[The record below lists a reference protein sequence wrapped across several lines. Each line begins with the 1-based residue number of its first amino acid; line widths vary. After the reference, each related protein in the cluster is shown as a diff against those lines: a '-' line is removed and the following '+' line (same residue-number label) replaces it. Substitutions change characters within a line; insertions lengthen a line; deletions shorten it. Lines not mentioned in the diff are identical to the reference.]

1 MGTHTFKLV
10 FPYKGETMFKENPDF
25 YPTPASLINKMNK
38 KVDWKSIKSVL
49 EPSAGSGNL
58 VEAIHK
64 QFDFTKNYRRG
75 SKYDVDVIEHDENLR
90 HVLKGKGSRV
100 ISDDFLTFNTYK
112 KYDLIFMNPPFSN
125 GDKHLLKAIDLI
137 ELQNRAGQIVC
148 LLNAETLKNPYSNDR
163 KHLVRKLTDLDA
175 DVEFLK
181 DAFTSSERKTSVE
194 TALIHIKIDN
204 GEYSSV
210 LLDELQKDKSHKLSN
225 DYKSTQLIDSDYIRG
240 IVEQFNYEIKAGLK
254 LINEYNSMKPLI
266 LNSFK
271 ETSKPILKLELD
283 SSANNYVEDMEN
295 EFIKNVRQKYWNTLF
310 NNAEFMS
317 LFTSNLKQKY
327 LQHVEEL
334 KDYDFSLF
342 NIYTLRIQMS
352 KEMIQGV
359 EETILNLFEEFSHK
373 HYYDKTSKNVHLYN
387 GWKTNKSYKINKK
400 VVVPLNGYGTWDGKY
415 DPTYYTVMDKLKDI
429 EKVFNYLDNGLT
441 DDVNID
447 EVLKL
452 SKHYGETKKIDLK
465 YFYLTF
471 YKKGTCHIEFK
482 NDEILKKFNIFG
494 SQKKGWLPPS
504 YGNTEYDEMNE
515 EERAVIN
522 EFEGE
527 KEYNKTMKN
536 KSYYMLDTSKVLM
549 LI

>member
-1 MGTHTFKLV
+1 
-10 FPYKGETMFKENPDF
+10 MFKENPDF
-25 YPTPASLINKMNK
+25 YPTPANLINKMNK
-38 KVDWKSIKSVL
+38 KIDWMSIKSVL

-58 VEAIHK
+58 VEAILK
-64 QFDFTKNYRRG
+64 QFDYTKAYRRDP
-75 SKYDVDVIEHDENLR
+75 KYDIDVIEHDENLR
-90 HVLKGKGSRV
+90 HVLKGKNFRV
-100 ISDDFLTFNTYK
+100 ISDDFLSFDTYK
-112 KYDLIFMNPPFSN
+112 KYDLIFMNPPFSH

-137 ELQNRAGQIVC
+137 ESQKRAGQIVC
-148 LLNAETLKNPYSNDR
+148 ILNAETLKNPYTNDR
-163 KHLVRKLTDLDA
+163 KHLVRRLTDLDA
-175 DVEFLK
+175 DVEFIK
-181 DAFTSSERKTSVE
+181 DAFASSERKTNVE
-194 TALIHIKIDN
+194 TALVYIKIDN
-204 GEYSSV
+204 GEYNSI
-210 LLDELQKDKSHKLSN
+210 LLEELQKDESHKLTN
-225 DYKSTQLIDSDYIRG
+225 EYKSTQLVNSDYIKG
-240 IVEQFNYEIKAGLK
+240 IVEQFNYEVKAGLK
-254 LINEYNSMKPLI
+254 LIYEYNSMKPLI
-266 LNSFK
+266 LHSFK

-283 SSANNYVEDMEN
+283 SSRDHYEEDIHN
-295 EFIKNVRQKYWNTLF
+295 EFIKRVRQKYWNTLF

-352 KEMIQGV
+352 KEMIRGV

-400 VVVPLNGYGTWDGKY
+400 VVIPLNGYGTWDGNY

-429 EKVFNYLDNGLT
+429 EKVFNYLDNGHT
-441 DDVNID
+441 EYVNIE

-482 NDEILKKFNIFG
+482 DDEILKKFNIFG

-504 YGNTEYDEMNE
+504 YGNTEYREMND

-527 KEYNKTMKN
+527 KAYDKTMKN
-536 KSYYMLDTSKVLM
+536 KTYYMLDTSKVLM
-549 LI
+549 LN